1 MANSTLHIAACV
13 YTALGHIRALVAFI
27 SDLVDTRPNVV
38 FTVFVYKSFFRKL
51 EDEVNRW
58 SLPDSAKS
66 RIRLIGVSEI
76 DAGEGLAALAVPLE
90 ETAKCVP
97 PAYAT
102 VAAGGAVTCTSTGNV
117 LDYSEIPAPRVAL
130 SDVMTPFVGQALKAI
145 TPNVKLLVF
154 WPLTHGYFNRFYG
167 SKNIGGLAEW
177 EEDTKSAM
185 AEESNQGRP
194 FAEVARDVERRC
206 PGGLYR
212 SPDGWEA
219 YDYELYPQ
227 EMPPGDISPIFMA
240 SISQARIMADG
251 TVFACSEDF
260 EPKSAHAIR
269 EWYER
274 DMGKS
279 VFFVGSRSVQRILK
293 EESPSKTG
301 GVLEQRE
308 ELHTFLKDK
317 AAKSVW
323 LISFGTFF
331 YPFLHPSHVTALIE
345 ALLESQTPFIFAQAS
360 IMSTL
365 APLAPEFRERIVS
378 SGLGHITEWVPQQ
391 ELLQHPALGAFVTH
405 GGANSTLEAVAA
417 GVVPIFW
424 PFTTDQPFYA
434 TYLSQQ
440 LDCGF
445 ELIQVRTGPGAQQPR
460 RGGIVQGTDEAVAG
474 EVKEVIECLGGEIG
488 QKKRS
493 NLAELRARLTQ
504 SLELGGAADSE
515 TEKFFAFLGGA

>member
-1 MANSTLHIAACV
+1 MDNSTLHIAACV

-27 SDLVDTRPNVV
+27 SNLVNTHTNIIV
-38 FTVFVYKSFFRKL
+38 TVFVYKSFFRKL
-51 EDEVNRW
+51 QDEVDGW
-58 SLPDSAKS
+58 SLPDAAKS
-66 RIRLIGVSEI
+66 RIRLIGVSEL
-76 DAGEGLAALAVPLE
+76 DAGGGLAEFAASLE

-102 VAAGGAVTCTSTGNV
+102 VAAGGAVTCTSTGKV
-117 LDYSEIPAPRVAL
+117 LDYSGIPAPRVAL
-130 SDVMTPFVGQALKAI
+130 SDPMTPFVGQALKAI

-167 SKNIGGLAEW
+167 SKDIGGLAQW

-185 AEESNQGRP
+185 AEESNQGRS
-194 FAEVARDVERRC
+194 FGEVARHMERRC
-206 PGGLYR
+206 PGGLYQ

-219 YDYELYPQ
+219 YDYELNPQ
-227 EMPPGDISPIFMA
+227 DMPPGDISPILMA
-240 SISQARIMADG
+240 SINQARITADG
-251 TVFACSEDF
+251 TIFACAEDF
-260 EPKSAHAIR
+260 ELKSAHVIR
-269 EWYER
+269 DWYER

-279 VFFVGSRSVQRILK
+279 VFFVGSRSVQRILR
-293 EESPSKTG
+293 ENSSSGTG
-301 GVLEQRE
+301 GVLEKHEDLRA
-308 ELHTFLKDK
+308 FLKDK

-345 ALLESQTPFIFAQAS
+345 ALLETQTPFIFAQAG
-360 IMSTL
+360 IMSAL
-365 APLAPEFRERIVS
+365 APLAPEIRARIVS
-378 SGLGHITEWVPQQ
+378 SGLGHIAEWVPQQ
-391 ELLQHPALGAFVTH
+391 ELLQHPALGAFLTH

-460 RGGIVQGTDEAVAG
+460 RGGIIQGTDEAVTA
-474 EVKEVIECLGGEIG
+474 EVKEVTKGLGGEIG
-488 QKKRS
+488 QKKRF
-493 NLAELRARLTQ
+493 NLAELRVRLAK

-515 TEKFFAFLGGA
+515 TEKFFAFLSGA